1 LFVFHYGIFYFEERT
16 IGFGVHEN
24 VRDDLVNKKEKKISK
39 GEPYSKSIRW
49 EVSNVANRLGLYR
62 EGLNSYKKITMSL
75 VALEGLTFVFGTS
88 QQNGWKVSV
97 SEFLTEGDYE
107 TFCKLYED
115 VYAHPPRNGDYSAIF

>member
-24 VRDDLVNKKEKKISK
+24 VRDDLVNKKEFFFSK
-39 GEPYSKSIRW
+39 GEPYSKSIEW
-49 EVSNVANRLGLYR
+49 EVSNVANRLGLYP
-62 EGLNSYKKITMSL
+62 EGLNSYKITMSV
-75 VALEGLTFVFGTS
+75 VALKGLIFVFGTR

-97 SEFLTEGDYE
+97 SEFLTEEDYE

-115 VYAHPPRNGDYSAIF
+115 VYAHPPQNGDYSAIF